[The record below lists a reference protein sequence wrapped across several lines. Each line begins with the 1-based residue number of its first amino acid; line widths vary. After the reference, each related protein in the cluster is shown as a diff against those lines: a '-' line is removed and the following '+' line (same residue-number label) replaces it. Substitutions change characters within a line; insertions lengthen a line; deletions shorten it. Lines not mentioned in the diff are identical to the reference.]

1 MWKYVTEFEDKIADY
16 AGSKYAVAMDS
27 CTNAIFMSARYL
39 RKRYMWKQPQIV
51 LPKQT
56 YVSVP
61 QMLWHLGYWLHFED
75 IKWKGYYPIEPL
87 NIVDSACR
95 FTEGMYIPNTYYC
108 LSFHHR
114 KILSTVRGGMV
125 LTDDKDFVDW
135 LRPRIYMGRNKDV
148 MSKDDNVTIVDA
160 YNMYMPP
167 ETAILGLEQF
177 KKMHIGWG
185 HRYAENKDIADSN
198 YYSDIS
204 NLDWSRTIY
213 DD

>member
-1 MWKYVTEFEDKIADY
+1 MWRHVTEFEDKIADY

-27 CTNAIFMSARYL
+27 CTNAIFMCARYL
-39 RKRYMWKQPQIV
+39 RKRQMWKKVRID
-51 LPKQT
+51 LPKQI

-75 IKWKGYYPIEPL
+75 IKWKGCYPIKPL
-87 NIVDSACR
+87 NIIDSACR
-95 FTEGMYIPNTYYC
+95 FTQDMYIPNTYYC
-108 LSFHHR
+108 ISFHHR

-148 MSKDDNVTIVDA
+148 MSKDDNVSIVDA

-167 ETAILGLEQF
+167 EVAMEGLLKFRELPMDNQDC
-177 KKMHIGWG
+177 G
-185 HRYAENKDIADSN
+185 DSN
-198 YYSDIS
+198 MYQDIS
-204 NLDWSRTIY
+204 GLNWTRNIY

>member
-1 MWKYVTEFEDKIADY
+1 MWQYVTEFEEKIAEY
-16 AGSKYAVAMDS
+16 AGSEYAVAMDS

-39 RKRYMWKQPQIV
+39 RKRYMWKQPQII

-75 IKWKGYYPIEPL
+75 FKWKGLYPIMPL

-95 FTEGMYIPNTYYC
+95 FTKDMYIPGTYFC

-125 LTDDKDFVDW
+125 LTDNKDFVDW
-135 LRPRIYMGRNKDV
+135 LRPRIYMGRNKDILY
-148 MSKDDNVTIVDA
+148 SEDTPIVDS

-167 ETAILGLEQF
+167 ETAMLGLKNFE
-177 KKMHIGWG
+177 ILPE
-185 HRYAENKDIADSN
+185 ENQDIADN
-198 YYSDIS
+198 NHYSDIS
-204 NLDWSRTIY
+204 ELGWGRTIY